1 MKENKYA
8 KFRNQGK
15 KDKNKRDLTTMLGPA
30 KGATSVLAASQVA
43 NPSDIHKRSF
53 PHAKIG
59 EMFGGKAAV

>member
-1 MKENKYA
+1 
-8 KFRNQGK
+8 
-15 KDKNKRDLTTMLGPA
+15 MLGPA